1 MSDLNQSESEYGSD
15 HGTIKS
21 YVVGFVLSIV
31 ITVLAFLLVAFK
43 PVSSEIIYIVIAILA
58 ILQLYVQL
66 VFFLHLN
73 TRSEGRWNLLV
84 FLFSLIVVLII
95 IFGSIWI
102 MVNLNYNMVH

>member
-1 MSDLNQSESEYGSD
+1 MKDLNQSESEYGSSY
-15 HGTIKS
+15 GTIKS
-21 YVVGFVLSIV
+21 YIIGFILSIV
-31 ITVLAFLLVAFK
+31 ITVMAFLLVSFK
-43 PVSSEIIYIVIAILA
+43 PFPTEIIYIVIATLA

-102 MVNLNYNMVH
+102 MINLNYNMVH